1 MKNNKMIL
9 VIVCVIILAIIGGLV
24 FYMLRSNNTNDTDD
38 TDVNNKDSQTNTQN
52 NVENNS
58 STNYINEFASISN
71 ETLESMDTQFSV
83 KGTLE
88 NPSVSQV
95 SYVWN
100 IKEGVT
106 VKGTI
111 NSEGIVRS
119 VELVAPDSEL
129 YNKQVKFDS
138 DLNSLQG
145 KSNLTYEE
153 VKAKCGNVDG
163 TPIRISNGKVNTYV
177 WVSSDYKLTVTI
189 GTDNKITSFVGRA
202 I

>member
-1 MKNNKMIL
+1 MKSNKIML

-24 FYMLRSNNTNDTDD
+24 FYMLRSNNTNDA
-38 TDVNNKDSQTNTQN
+38 DVNNKDLQTNIQN

-71 ETLESMDTQFSV
+71 ETIESMDTKFGV

-95 SYVWN
+95 SYIWN

-106 VKGTI
+106 VKGSI

-119 VELVAPDSEL
+119 VELVAPNNEL
-129 YNKQVKFDS
+129 YNKKVKFDS